1 MVEGFRREDPPAT
14 PQLAVPI
21 AVPNQCLRM
30 AQSSKDQ
37 GVITTAHLIVIAF
50 YYLLRVGEYTK
61 PKFIYRQGKKRRA
74 TRTVQFTIGNIGF
87 FKNDSILPRKSPLS
101 KLLQATSCTLKVTN
115 QKNGRMGDTIHQRSI
130 SGKFC
135 PIKALARQ
143 VHHVLSNEGNDNSLL
158 CDYFH
163 DDAWHSVTSKE
174 VITNIKLHLKGIDPD
189 LIAVHSLRAGGA
201 MALEL
206 AGEGDTTIMKMGR
219 WRSLTFTEYIH
230 TQIAHLSKDISEK
243 MSMPLPFLNIAS
255 IE

>member
-1 MVEGFRREDPPAT
+1 
-14 PQLAVPI
+14 
-21 AVPNQCLRM
+21 
-30 AQSSKDQ
+30 
-37 GVITTAHLIVIAF
+37 
-50 YYLLRVGEYTK
+50 
-61 PKFIYRQGKKRRA
+61 
-74 TRTVQFTIGNIGF
+74 
-87 FKNDSILPRKSPLS
+87 
-101 KLLQATSCTLKVTN
+101 
-115 QKNGRMGDTIHQRSI
+115 MGDTIHQRSI

-163 DDAWHSVTSKE
+163 DVAWHSVTSKE
-174 VITNIKLHLKGIDPD
+174 VITMVRLASTSLKLHLKGIDPD

-206 AGEGDTTIMKMGR
+206 AGEGDTTIMKMGS